1 MQLLHVITC
10 VCVPCRWLRTVSLI
24 LFLNKMDI
32 LKDKIEGKNFLLE
45 DYFPE
50 FSSYKP
56 PQEAAGTIHTHV
68 GHCVPLYSREERVRR
83 H

>member
-1 MQLLHVITC
+1 MTHVH
-10 VCVPCRWLRTVSLI
+10 RWLRTVSVI

-32 LKDKIEGKNFLLE
+32 LKQKIEGKVFRLE

-56 PQEAAGTIHTHV
+56 PADAAGN
-68 GHCVPLYSREERVRR
+68 
-83 H
+83 